1 MNKKNII
8 KKFLKM
14 YAFLCLDILFLC
26 IGSFII
32 LGALYAT
39 IKSIIGIFIYDEK
52 FIWSM
57 YTLCSLFVIVPLALI
72 VCKALEDIREKW

>member
-1 MNKKNII
+1 MDKRNII

-32 LGALYAT
+32 LGALCAT
-39 IKSIIGIFIYDEK
+39 IKSVIGLFIYDEK
-52 FIWSM
+52 FTWFI